1 MNQPIVR
8 FSIQIG
14 EETFSFMKLKEIEET
29 HRKHMES
36 FFTSFQ
42 QSLLEETTTH
52 LLSEAFPIVRDKLKV
67 STKKESSSSIG

>member
-36 FFTSFQ
+36 FLLLFN
-42 QSLLEETTTH
+42 SLY
-52 LLSEAFPIVRDKLKV
+52 
-67 STKKESSSSIG
+67 

>member
-1 MNQPIVR
+1 MGDSHESTDCT

-36 FFTSFQ
+36 FLLFSTVFTRRNNNSPPF
-42 QSLLEETTTH
+42 
-52 LLSEAFPIVRDKLKV
+52 
-67 STKKESSSSIG
+67 